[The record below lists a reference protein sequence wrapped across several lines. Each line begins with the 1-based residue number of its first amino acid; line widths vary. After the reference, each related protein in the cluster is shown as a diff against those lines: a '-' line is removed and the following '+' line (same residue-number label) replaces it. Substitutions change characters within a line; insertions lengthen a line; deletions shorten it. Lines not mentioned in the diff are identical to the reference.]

1 MLRPQSRKG
10 VRRAHS
16 APHSRRVRSNL
27 SLLPTSP
34 TPIYTGNGNI
44 LYIDATPMRGAPGDR
59 EMIAQTP
66 SLLNGRPIVRR
77 MRHYSDQPHKINN
90 RRPVAVQV
98 AGKHPLNIP
107 AKHTERSS
115 SSVQKRHSGHSMNH
129 HHHQSTG
136 NLSQIQKPGSL
147 YQQPQAISRW
157 YEIDDSSS
165 QTLLASD
172 HTHLAPP
179 TLTLQ
184 PPSSQDI
191 SIPEAESS
199 KEYLDS
205 YPPSPYEFNSP
216 IQGPFSADFEE
227 LESQLSPS
235 SSFYGGASS
244 VSSYVPSPLAIDGK
258 MAVCSNVLH
267 VPMSPIS
274 PYAVSRPKSPA
285 PSIGSQVSTSTM
297 ISAQNRL
304 PLKQST
310 PLGAGGGRGAQHHHD
325 QRDPTRINLMPK
337 LDEESKSG
345 AQTSPS
351 LSPKPIKSP
360 GHNSHSLDCLDS
372 STTAMSVVS
381 ESRHPLV
388 AKEGHSSSSP
398 SLRVNAINPAIFRFP
413 VPPPP
418 SSVVSVGDTRAR
430 HHHFPSSSHA
440 SRRLDHFQ
448 PRVLSKFPRSTSQTS
463 VQSLSL
469 RSDVSASAGSVI
481 STRSDMW
488 GGQRFGAGHGN
499 HGNMRFSRQYYS
511 YRRPHVPN
519 PRGQRA
525 YKSFRQEL
533 LMRSMSCSVCV
544 CVCVRGRVCM
554 CVCVSECE

>member
-1 MLRPQSRKG
+1 MHPQSRRG

-16 APHSRRVRSNL
+16 APHSHQARSNP
-27 SLLPTSP
+27 SFLPISP

-44 LYIDATPMRGAPGDR
+44 LYIDATPTSSATTHTRGAPDDR

-90 RRPVAVQV
+90 RKPVAVQV
-98 AGKHPLNIP
+98 GGKPPLIIP
-107 AKHTERSS
+107 AMHTDGSNN
-115 SSVQKRHSGHSMNH
+115 SVQKQHSGRSVN

-165 QTLLASD
+165 QTSLTSD

-179 TLTLQ
+179 TLAIQ
-184 PPSSQDI
+184 SPSSQDV
-191 SIPEAESS
+191 SNPETDSS
-199 KEYLDS
+199 KAYLDS
-205 YPPSPYEFNSP
+205 YPPSPYEFDSP
-216 IQGPFSADFEE
+216 IQGPFSAEFEE
-227 LESQLSPS
+227 MESQLSPS
-235 SSFYGGASS
+235 SSFYGGVSS

-258 MAVCSNVLH
+258 MAVRSNILH
-267 VPMSPIS
+267 IPMSPIS

-285 PSIGSQVSTSTM
+285 PSVGSQVSTSTM
-297 ISAQNRL
+297 ISAQNRP

-310 PLGAGGGRGAQHHHD
+310 PLQAVGHGRGAQHHE

-337 LDEESKSG
+337 LDEELKTV
-345 AQTSPS
+345 AQKSPS
-351 LSPKPIKSP
+351 LSPKPVKSP
-360 GHNSHSLDCLDS
+360 RHNSHSLDCLDS

-381 ESRHPLV
+381 ESHHPLV

-413 VPPPP
+413 IPPPP
-418 SSVVSVGDTRAR
+418 SSVVSVGDARRR
-430 HHHFPSSSHA
+430 HHLPSSSHA
-440 SRRLDHFQ
+440 SRRPDHHFQ

-488 GGQRFGAGHGN
+488 GGRRFGVGN
-499 HGNMRFSRQYYS
+499 GIHSNTRFSRQYYS

-533 LMRSMSCSVCV
+533 LMRSM
-544 CVCVRGRVCM
+544 
-554 CVCVSECE
+554 